1 MKPGLQAGLP
11 LLLLLLLPSVLP
23 VSAANDPADADN
35 PFYYD
40 WHNLRVGGLICAA
53 ILCAIGI
60 IVLMSGR
67 CKCRFSQK
75 HNPRG
80 GNVPTPLMGPGSSSN
95 C

>member
-1 MKPGLQAGLP
+1 MVLCPAGLTATMKPGLQAGLP

-60 IVLMSGR
+60 IVLMSE
-67 CKCRFSQK
+67 C
-75 HNPRG
+75 G
-80 GNVPTPLMGPGSSSN
+80 GVANWGGLTWDN
-95 C
+95 